1 MWVMISHKGLSPSV
15 MGIRQGCRFLRSVF
29 PLHVFPP
36 LSPFLGPALRHGPYS
51 TRSLEKTVLTLKAS
65 ICVHACTCVCVCLNV
80 CSLKVVLMVLC
91 FVSFFLVVKLNKRH
105 LVQNFK
111 KLLLGKVILCQASV
125 QGRFTLVINL

>member
-1 MWVMISHKGLSPSV
+1 MLPT
-15 MGIRQGCRFLRSVF
+15 
-29 PLHVFPP
+29 
-36 LSPFLGPALRHGPYS
+36 LGS
-51 TRSLEKTVLTLKAS
+51 C
-65 ICVHACTCVCVCLNV
+65 ICVHVCLCVCMHACMCVYVNI

-91 FVSFFLVVKLNKRH
+91 FVSFFFFGVVKLNKRH